1 MIVLISRTYIF
12 LRAGMPRTLVALG
25 LAAALAGCGS
35 ATTGSGQAAAG
46 ASAGGAPVA
55 SGGGGAFDAQVAER
69 PAGSAAAGTVIQQGR
84 QRISQGSQA
93 SITTTAQ
100 HVSAPGGA
108 AAGSL
113 SSDPSLSVTRPG
125 ASRPAAGR
133 RGRRPPARAVPPAT
147 SSPPSTIAINTQPPQ
162 ANPPTRTVQRTVTV
176 TDTRT
181 VVHTVTVSKSVR
193 PDVPST
199 AFLPST
205 HPALAQTS
213 FTVAGGNIG
222 CAIATD
228 AVRCELVHRVW
239 APPPVPARCRSGW
252 GDTIALRARGP
263 ASFACGGRSPL
274 APDAKVIPDGWDD
287 RIGGMTCQ
295 VRGIG
300 VDCFSAR
307 HHGFMI
313 SRTGYALY

>member
-46 ASAGGAPVA
+46 ASAGAAPLP
-55 SGGGGAFDAQVAER
+55 STGGGAFDAQVAER
-69 PAGSAAAGTVIQQGR
+69 PSGSAAAGTVIQQHR
-84 QRISQGSQA
+84 QRISAGAQA

-100 HVSAPGGA
+100 HVSAPAG

-113 SSDPSLSVTRPG
+113 SSDPALNVKGPG
-125 ASRPAAGR
+125 ASGPAAGHHLR
-133 RGRRPPARAVPPAT
+133 HPPAHSVPPAAT
-147 SSPPSTIAINTQPPQ
+147 QPPSTIAIHTQPPRRST
-162 ANPPTRTVQRTVTV
+162 PTRTVQRTVTV
-176 TDTRT
+176 THTRT
-181 VVHTVTVSKSVR
+181 VVHTVTVSRSVR

-199 AFLPST
+199 AFLPSR

-222 CAIATD
+222 CAINALG
-228 AVRCELVHRVW
+228 VRCELVHRVW
-239 APPPVPARCRSGW
+239 AAPLTPARCRAAW
-252 GDTIALRARGP
+252 GDTIALQARGR

-274 APDAKVIPDGWDD
+274 SPDAKVIPDGWDD
-287 RIGGMTCQ
+287 KIGRMTCQ

-300 VDCFSAR
+300 VDCFSTR